1 MGTDGGLHK
10 EAAQVLGPVSA
21 LQPADGPGQLGIH
34 GGCAQGKPAVLG
46 GLAGGGEHFLTEEAG
61 DGSIYAPTAHQLLL
75 KPGPIPHHQ
84 GEGGGTAG
92 RFQPL
97 LPELVEIALHLCGG
111 QGVGGLEGE
120 LGRHG
125 KKARAGSASESRV

>member
-10 EAAQVLGPVSA
+10 LAAQVLGPVSA

-46 GLAGGGEHFLTEEAG
+46 CLAGGGKHLVAQEAG
-61 DGSIYAPTAHQLLL
+61 DGPIHAPTAHQLLL

-92 RFQPL
+92 LVQPL
-97 LPELVEIALHLCGG
+97 LPELVEVGLHLRGG

-120 LGRHG
+120 LGRHDG
-125 KKARAGSASESRV
+125 KAKAGSAGESRV